1 MNTLQLANL
10 RLILFSLELGP
21 KILGPPT
28 AFVKDPNYTC
38 ISDCQ
43 QNPLTTFSNSLVY
56 VQGSEVI
63 SLSVCFSLPSCTELV
78 VRCLQWESRR

>member
-1 MNTLQLANL
+1 MKTLQLANL

-21 KILGPPT
+21 KILGPPS
-28 AFVKDPNYTC
+28 AFVKDPS